1 MAFPVNPG
9 SRVAFLCTQSLPVS
23 SPPIRA
29 CFRKTLFQASYHSR
43 MLVNTLCTTFGIF
56 PCPLFVPLRCRSLI
70 LYQACILYVT
80 LASKI
85 PSVSER
91 TERDPLTLGRIAL
104 HCRPGRDRGAKASL
118 PSRRRDKRPRCWG
131 SPARYKPKPPA
142 YPPADDCRATDAG
155 VAQLAGRQSFPGT
168 RRRRHRRSPEL
179 LRDLRYGAL
188 ACIAY
193 SCGSVRVA
201 QRVAHTHVWRI

>member
-1 MAFPVNPG
+1 MTGDRVRFRQNKD
-9 SRVAFLCTQSLPVS
+9 SRIIDRNNVS
-23 SPPIRA
+23 QLSKPPIFA
-29 CFRKTLFQASYHSR
+29 KL
-43 MLVNTLCTTFGIF
+43 ID
-56 PCPLFVPLRCRSLI
+56 FVPSSTFCTCSLRCTSE
-70 LYQACILYVT
+70 
-80 LASKI
+80 I
-85 PSVSER
+85 PSVNGRS
-91 TERDPLTLGRIAL
+91 ERDPLTLGRIAL

-193 SCGSVRVA
+193 GCGSVRVA
-201 QRVAHTHVWRI
+201 QRAAHTHVWRI

>member
-1 MAFPVNPG
+1 M
-9 SRVAFLCTQSLPVS
+9 
-23 SPPIRA
+23 PPISVRPY
-29 CFRKTLFQASYHSR
+29 L
-43 MLVNTLCTTFGIF
+43 
-56 PCPLFVPLRCRSLI
+56 LI

-80 LASKI
+80 SKI

-91 TERDPLTLGRIAL
+91 SERDPLTLGRIAL
-104 HCRPGRDRGAKASL
+104 HCRLGRDRGAKASP

-201 QRVAHTHVWRI
+201 QRAAHTHVWRIWIRCVLMRMWWSWAG